1 MGFVFL
7 VFKFSVLSCLRPPQ
21 MRQIPKKSWRG
32 LAKSFRQADG
42 KSRTGQLD
50 VKTFAYVLSEYGV
63 ALTRGELN
71 YASDVSGGASGNRGH
86 GPRIVDFG
94 TLANGS
100 KKMQK
105 VVKYVNF
112 LQRFVEGKILYGSL
126 MKSNR

>member
-1 MGFVFL
+1 
-7 VFKFSVLSCLRPPQ
+7 

-42 KSRTGQLD
+42 KSRTGELD
-50 VKTFAYVLSEYGV
+50 VKTFAYVLSEYGI
-63 ALTRGELN
+63 ALTREELN

-94 TLANGS
+94 ALASNGS
-100 KKMQK
+100 KKMRK
-105 VVKYVNF
+105 VVKYANF